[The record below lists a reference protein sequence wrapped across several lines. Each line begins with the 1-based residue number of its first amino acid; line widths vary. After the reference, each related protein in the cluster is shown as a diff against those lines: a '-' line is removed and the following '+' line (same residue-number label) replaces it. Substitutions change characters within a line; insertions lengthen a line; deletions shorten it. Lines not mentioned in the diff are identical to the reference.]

1 MMNQAFAQDEESG
14 RWVWMGRDGRGG
26 VVGELV
32 SLDNGEGRGVGVSG
46 LDARRARDA
55 MWRKLGRQAK
65 GTAKAK
71 AMVAK
76 DAPRATRWRIPEGGS
91 VWDGKEVKTILVR
104 TKKTGVERARTLAR
118 RKAIATLFWKCMNVR
133 EFFEMVGHYYYRTP
147 SALALDYD
155 WVGRERWVS
164 RTGTPASPER
174 MWSLRSNAERT
185 LAWSWTREVRT
196 LIETLESLW
205 EAEEES
211 QEKMR
216 MWVRPYVG
224 TGMRRRERKRLEIRR
239 DFGQV
244 RMCMMGW
251 YHDSKWVVR
260 GGHHGTSDGSGGV
273 RAFGA
278 LGGRC
283 GTGGNTLRECLEHYN
298 RLVSETVMERCVS
311 DDCECCGGEWKTGR
325 WAAWIE
331 TSHRFGGY
339 GGRSREDKWK
349 AVRDN
354 APEVVA
360 KMIFADWKGSFVRHY
375 EAEARERGWV

>member
-1 MMNQAFAQDEESG
+1 M
-14 RWVWMGRDGRGG
+14 WVGRG
-26 VVGELV
+26 VGELV

-46 LDARRARDA
+46 LVARRGRDA
-55 MWRKLGRQAK
+55 MWRKLGRGRHGTA
-65 GTAKAK
+65 TAKAL
-71 AMVAK
+71 VAK
-76 DAPRATRWRIPEGGS
+76 DAPPRTRTVWNEDLTGG
-91 VWDGKEVKTILVR
+91 KTLKTIVVR

-155 WVGRERWVS
+155 WVGRERWIS
-164 RTGTPASPER
+164 RTGTPANPER
-174 MWSLRSNAERT
+174 MWRLRNNAERT

-196 LIETLESLW
+196 LIETMEALW
-205 EAEEES
+205 DEEGAS
-211 QEKMR
+211 QAKMR
-216 MWVRPYVG
+216 FWVRPYVG
-224 TGMRRRERKRLEIRR
+224 TGMRRRERTANEIRR
-239 DFGQV
+239 DFRTV
-244 RMCMMGW
+244 RECMMGW
-251 YHDSKWVVR
+251 YHGSKWIVR
-260 GGHHGTSDGSGGV
+260 GGHHGTSDGSGGE

-298 RLVSETVMERCVS
+298 RLVSETVMERCWKT
-311 DDCECCGGEWKTGR
+311 DCECCGGEWKTGR

-360 KMIFADWKGSFVRHY
+360 RMIFLDWKESFVRHY
-375 EAEARERGWV
+375 EAEFRERWGRGF